1 MTAAPL
7 LEVRDLTLSAG
18 GQELVR
24 EVSFSLPPGEVL
36 GLVGESGSGKS
47 LTTFAILG
55 LLPPGIALS
64 PRASLRF
71 EGRELTGLA
80 ERDWRRLRGG
90 RIGMVFQDPMACL
103 NPAMTAGAQLAE
115 ALRQHHGLRGA
126 AMRAAV
132 AARMAEVGL
141 DPALAARHPHALS
154 GGQQQ
159 RVMIAI
165 ALAGDPAL
173 LLADEPTTAL
183 DTTVQAQVL
192 VLLRRLVAER
202 GLAMIFVSHDLAVV
216 AGMAARVGVM
226 HRGRLVELGP
236 AEQVLRRPR
245 ARETRDLLAACH
257 AFAPATR
264 PTAPRAAPPV
274 LEVEG
279 LAVAHPSRFPFARPH
294 RAVEG
299 ASFSLAPGEVLGLVG
314 GSGSGKSS
322 LARAL
327 VGLADRS
334 AGRVVL
340 EGREL
345 TPGLAARRDPAA
357 QRLQMVFQNPY
368 GSLNPRRRIAAILE
382 EPQHA
387 LGVPDAAARRRRAAA
402 VLAEVGLD
410 EAHLDRFPHQLSGG
424 QRQRVAIARA
434 LLAEP
439 AVLVCDEVISAL
451 DMTVQAQVLM
461 LLRRLVDERGLAML
475 FISHDLAAVA
485 QLAARV
491 AVMARGRI
499 VEEGPVAEVLGAPR
513 EAATCALVAA
523 LPPPL
528 MLPAVAG
535 EPVPA

>member
-1 MTAAPL
+1 
-7 LEVRDLTLSAG
+7 
-18 GQELVR
+18 
-24 EVSFSLPPGEVL
+24 
-36 GLVGESGSGKS
+36 VGESGSGKS
-47 LTTFAILG
+47 LTALAILG
-55 LLPPGIALS
+55 LLPAGIALS

-71 EGRELTGLA
+71 EGRELAGFA
-80 ERDWRRLRGG
+80 ERDWRRLRGA

-103 NPAMTAGAQLAE
+103 NPFMTAGAQLAE

-126 AMRAAV
+126 ALRAAV
-132 AARMAEVGL
+132 KARFAEVGL
-141 DPALAARHPHALS
+141 DANLAARHPHALS

-165 ALAGDPAL
+165 ALAGDPVL

-192 VLLRRLVAER
+192 ALLRRLAAER
-202 GLAMIFVSHDLAVV
+202 GLAMLFISHDLAVV

-236 AEQVLRRPR
+236 ANEVLCSPR
-245 ARETRDLLAACH
+245 APEARALLAARR
-257 AFAPATR
+257 ALAPA
-264 PTAPRAAPPV
+264 ACAAVRSAARPV

-279 LAVAHPSRFPFARPH
+279 LAVTYPGRFPFAARPH

-299 ASFSLAPGEVLGLVG
+299 VSFTLAAGEVLGLVG

-327 VGLADRS
+327 LGLADR
-334 AGRVVL
+334 AEGRVAL

-345 TPGLAARRDPAA
+345 PAGLAARRSPAA

-382 EPQHA
+382 EPQRA
-387 LGVPDAAARRRRAAA
+387 LGTADGAAERHRRSAAT
-402 VLAEVGLD
+402 LAEVGLE
-410 EAHLDRFPHQLSGG
+410 EAHLHRFPHQLSGG

-451 DMTVQAQVLM
+451 DMTVQAQVLA
-461 LLRRLVDERGLAML
+461 LLQRLVATRGLALL

-485 QLAARV
+485 HLAGRV
-491 AVMARGRI
+491 AVMARGRL
-499 VEEGPVAEVLGAPR
+499 VEQGPTAEVLGAPAV
-513 EAATCALVAA
+513 AATRELVAA
-523 LPPPL
+523 MPPL
-528 MLPAVAG
+528 LPA
-535 EPVPA
+535 PAEDLALA